1 MCGIAGFFNYGS
13 GRPVERRDADLQ
25 LAVAMTDVITHRGPD
40 DSGHFVEGPVALGMR
55 RLSIIDLNT
64 GHQPIFNEDRAL
76 ALVCNGE
83 IYNFKELRASL
94 AERGHRFTTSGDIE
108 PLLHLYEEIGSEL
121 PKRLRGMFVLALWD
135 KPRQRL
141 FLARDRLG
149 AKPLYYADVD
159 GTLVFGSEMKAVLRH
174 PSVRRE
180 VDPETLHHYLS
191 LNYVPAPMSM
201 IRGVRQ
207 LGPGESLVCDANGV
221 RVVTYWD
228 LRFDPEHGVSEDEWA
243 RRVRDK
249 LEEATRIRLV
259 SDVPFGAFL
268 SGGIDSSAVVA
279 MMARNMPDAVRT
291 FCIDFEEK
299 SFSESAHAARV
310 AELYK
315 TEHRV
320 RTAHADWVD
329 LVESLVWYADDPLAD
344 SSMIPV
350 YLVSA
355 FAREHV
361 TMVLTGDGGDE
372 AFAGYPTYNAYFMR
386 ALYRRIPA
394 LLRRQLVRRLVE
406 ALPVSAA
413 KVSFD
418 FRAKRFVAGAELDP
432 EEAHFWWRAILSE
445 SAKHDL
451 YTDAFR
457 ARLTHAR
464 PTSELYRDHFQR
476 SGTDDPLSR
485 MLYADTRFYLPADM
499 LAKVD
504 RMSMANAL
512 EARGPFLDYELMEL
526 AARIPSD
533 IKFKGHRQKYI
544 LKRALE
550 PLLPASIL
558 HRKKAG
564 FNVPVGAWLHQ
575 GFGKRAR
582 DVLAPER
589 VAAAGFF
596 RPEAVRRLVDE
607 HAARTADHS
616 FAIWGLFCFQ
626 LWYERFVVPEQV
638 TPPAS
643 VVQRWS
649 IPSGAGARSH

>member
-13 GRPVERRDADLQ
+13 GRSGESRDADSSI
-25 LAVAMTDVITHRGPD
+25 AVAMTDVITHRGPD

-55 RLSIIDLNT
+55 RLSIIDLTT
-64 GHQPIFNEDRAL
+64 GHQPLFNEDRSL

-83 IYNFKELRASL
+83 IYNFKDLRASL
-94 AERGHRFTTSGDIE
+94 TARGHRFTTAGDIE
-108 PLLHLYEEIGSEL
+108 PLLHLYEDTGTAL
-121 PKRLRGMFVLALWD
+121 PTHLRGMFALALWD
-135 KPRQRL
+135 LSRRRL
-141 FLARDRLG
+141 LLARDRLG
-149 AKPLYYADVD
+149 VKPLYYADVD

-207 LGPGESLVCDANGV
+207 LGPGEYLVCDANGV
-221 RVVTYWD
+221 HVHTYWD
-228 LRFDPEHGVSEDEWA
+228 LRFEPETGISEDEWA

-268 SGGIDSSAVVA
+268 SGGVDSSAVVA

-299 SFSESAHAARV
+299 SFSESAHAERV
-310 AELYK
+310 ARLYR

-329 LVESLVWYADDPLAD
+329 LVDSLVWYADDPLAD

-350 YLVSA
+350 YLVSE

-372 AFAGYPTYNAYFMR
+372 AFAGYPTYNAYFIR

-394 LLRRQLVRRLVE
+394 LLRRQIVRRIVE
-406 ALPVSAA
+406 ALPVSTA

-418 FRAKRFVAGAELDP
+418 FRAKRFVAGAELAP

-445 SAKHDL
+445 GAKRDL
-451 YTDAFR
+451 YSDAFR
-457 ARLTHAR
+457 AQLTHAR
-464 PTSELYRDHFQR
+464 PTAELYRDHFQR

-533 IKFKGHRQKYI
+533 IKFKGRKQKYI

-550 PLLPASIL
+550 ALLPVSIL

-564 FNVPVGAWLHQ
+564 FNVPVGAWLHD
-575 GFGKRAR
+575 GFGTRAR
-582 DVLAPER
+582 DVLSSER
-589 VAAAGFF
+589 VSAAGFF
-596 RPEAVRRLVDE
+596 RPEAVNRLLDE
-607 HAARTADHS
+607 HAARKADHS

-626 LWYERFVVPEQV
+626 LWYERFVASAHVS
-638 TPPAS
+638 PPAS
-643 VVQRWS
+643 VAQRWS
-649 IPSGAGARSH
+649 IPAGPRARAH